1 MLAGGLAASFFAD
14 TAIARASEH
23 CTSDLAC
30 RASVRRMFS
39 TSLDA
44 ARTISE
50 SCAGRPEPLPTLID
64 ALCCD
69 AGARETLANGSPEQ
83 VRAFLGEKIQKDFR
97 AGRVRRVDGWVLS
110 ETEIR
115 LFSIAAAA

>member
-1 MLAGGLAASFFAD
+1 MLAGGIAASFFAD
-14 TAIARASEH
+14 TAFARASEH
-23 CTSDLAC
+23 CASDLAC
-30 RASVRRMFS
+30 RASIRRMFS

-44 ARTISE
+44 AQTIAA
-50 SCAGRPEPLPTLID
+50 SCAGRPEPIPVLID
-64 ALCCD
+64 ALCNE
-69 AGARETLANGSPEQ
+69 AGARETLASGSPEQ
-83 VRAFLGEKIQKDFR
+83 IRALLEAKIRKDFR